1 MSEKN
6 KKQKA
11 PAGVLSGPTSP
22 VSSMPGLMWFY
33 VLWIGL
39 ATISAALGHSE
50 IGRGGSLFL
59 LGGIASTNFFF
70 ANIIR
75 SEPRS
80 EGLKQLLAMYQ
91 TIMAIAWTSAYFY
104 FSHGA
109 GDLVLG
115 MYMTALMFA
124 MFHLNTKKVLKLGA
138 GAIAGYVFIVAVKM
152 LSAGTFVMSL
162 ADGIRFLVLI
172 AVIGW
177 AYMFARQLRD
187 LRYSLQYQNEE
198 LQTVVERVTRIA
210 EVDHLTKS
218 FNRRH
223 IMEVLTRERSRADRS
238 GSIFSIL
245 LFDLDHFK
253 RINDRYGHLIGDQI
267 LSDFANRVKGELRGM
282 DMVNTTEHKRSFG
295 RYGGEEFIAVLPGT
309 DLSGAKRCAERIREI
324 IADQEFRDRYKVT
337 VSAGVAEY
345 QPGETVPQLLTRADE
360 ALYKAKRDGRNCVRE
375 SPREKRTDSG
385 TVPNLRILRHD

>member
-1 MSEKN
+1 MSDNN

-11 PAGVLSGPTSP
+11 PTSALPGPTSP
-22 VSSMPGLMWFY
+22 VSPVPGLMWFY
-33 VLWIGL
+33 VLWLGL
-39 ATISAALGHSE
+39 AALSAALGHST
-50 IGRGGSLFL
+50 ISRGGSLFL

-70 ANIIR
+70 ASIIH

-80 EGLKQLLAMYQ
+80 KGLKHLLAMYQ
-91 TIMAIAWTSAYFY
+91 TIMAVAWISAYFY

-109 GDLVLG
+109 SDLVLG

-124 MFHLNTKKVLKLGA
+124 MFRLNTRKVLKLG
-138 GAIAGYVFIVAVKM
+138 IAASLGYIFIVAVKM
-152 LSAGTFVMSL
+152 LSVGAPVVPL
-162 ADGIRFLVLI
+162 ADVIRFLVLI

-177 AYMFARQLRD
+177 VYMFARQLRE
-187 LRYSLQYQNEE
+187 LRYSLQFRNEE

-223 IMEVLTRERSRADRS
+223 IMEVLARERSRANRS

-253 RINDRYGHLIGDQI
+253 SINDRHGHLIGDQI

-282 DMVNTTEHKRSFG
+282 DTVNATEHKRSFG

-309 DLSGAKRCAERIREI
+309 DLIGAEHCADRIREI
-324 IADQEFRDRYKVT
+324 IADQRFRDRYHVT

-345 QPGETVPQLLTRADE
+345 RLGETVPELLTRADQ
-360 ALYKAKRDGRNCVRE
+360 ALYKAKRDGRNCVRA
-375 SPREKRTDSG
+375 SKRDWAGDSG
-385 TVPNLRILRHD
+385 TVPNLRILRKD

>member
-1 MSEKN
+1 MTR
-6 KKQKA
+6 
-11 PAGVLSGPTSP
+11 PTSP
-22 VSSMPGLMWFY
+22 VSPIPGLMWFY
-33 VLWIGL
+33 VLWICL
-39 ATISAALGHSE
+39 ATLSAVLGHSE
-50 IGRGGSLFL
+50 ISRGGSLFL

-70 ANIIR
+70 ASIMR

-80 EGLKQLLAMYQ
+80 TGLKQLLSMYQ

-115 MYMTALMFA
+115 MYMTALMFS

-138 GAIAGYVFIVAVKM
+138 AALLGYLFVVLAKM
-152 LSAGTFVMSL
+152 LSTGTFIMSL

-187 LRYSLQYQNEE
+187 LRYSLQYRNEE
-198 LQTVVERVTRIA
+198 LQTVVERVTRIS

-223 IMEVLTRERSRADRS
+223 IMEVLARERSRADRS

-282 DMVNTTEHKRSFG
+282 DMVNATEHKRSFG

-309 DLSGAKRCAERIREI
+309 ALTGAKRCADRIRKI
-324 IADQEFRDRYKVT
+324 IADQQFRDRYSVT
-337 VSAGVAEY
+337 VSVGVAEY
-345 QPGETVPQLLTRADE
+345 QLGETVPQLLTRADE

-375 SPREKRTDSG
+375 SQREDHKDSG
-385 TVPNLRILRHD
+385 TVPNLRILRKD